1 MNLHSIICKTLGQGI
16 HPLILVALSTGCANS
31 SGPPV
36 DLPVAKHAPAAMKH
50 GSDTLVVTCT
60 ADRKVWMGGEIAT
73 NEGLNARLDKL
84 RKKYEH
90 FTTVIRADRTI
101 KFGEILALYRMC
113 IVRHQDRCMIAVS
126 GADPTIAYEMPIASY
141 LTNKSPSSGP
151 WLRLEKFSNVFSLN
165 GHLCTEEQ
173 LDMALGQFAEIE
185 KESPI
190 IIVANPIDPL
200 QHPVDLMN
208 MCHRVGL
215 ARLIL
220 LETER

>member
-1 MNLHSIICKTLGQGI
+1 MNFLSSVGRNSLRGVLLLVCGTL
-16 HPLILVALSTGCANS
+16 LAGCANS

-36 DLPVAKHAPAAMKH
+36 DLPVAKHAPAAMNH
-50 GSDTLVVTCT
+50 GRDTLVVTCT
-60 ADRKVWMGGEIAT
+60 ADRKVWMSGEIAT
-73 NEGLNARLDKL
+73 NEGLNARLDKV
-84 RKKYEH
+84 RKKYDN

-151 WLRLEKFSNVFSLN
+151 WLRLEKYSDVFSLN

-173 LDMALGQFAEIE
+173 LDKALGEMAEID
-185 KESPI
+185 KETL
-190 IIVANPIDPL
+190 IVIAANPIDPL

-208 MCHRVGL
+208 MCHRVGF
-215 ARLIL
+215 ARLYL
-220 LETER
+220 VETER

>member
-1 MNLHSIICKTLGQGI
+1 MNLHSIICKTLGPGI
-16 HPLILVALSTGCANS
+16 HSLILVALFTGCANS

-50 GSDTLVVTCT
+50 GRDTLVVTCT

-73 NEGLNARLDKL
+73 NEGLNARLDSL
-84 RKKYEH
+84 RKKYES
-90 FTTVIRADRTI
+90 FTTVIRADRTT
-101 KFGEILALYRMC
+101 KFGDILALYRMC

-126 GADPTIAYEMPIASY
+126 GADPTIAYEMPIASRLANEGY
-141 LTNKSPSSGP
+141 DFGP
-151 WLRLEKFSNVFSLN
+151 GLRLNKISNVFSLN

-173 LDMALGQFAEIE
+173 LDKALGQFAEIT
-185 KESPI
+185 KESWI
-190 IIVANPIDPL
+190 IIVSNPIDPI